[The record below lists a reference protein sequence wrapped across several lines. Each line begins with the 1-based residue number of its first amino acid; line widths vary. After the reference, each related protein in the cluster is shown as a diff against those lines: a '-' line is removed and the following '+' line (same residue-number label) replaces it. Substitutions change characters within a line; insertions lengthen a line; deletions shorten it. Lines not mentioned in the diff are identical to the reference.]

1 LSSEGARRNRCRQRK
16 AVVGWTP
23 HSSAVF
29 ARLLPSIIA
38 WACVRRRSKGERRGC
53 RGRSEISVGS
63 ITAAARAFGLPAEV
77 RIAAGTTDG
86 CASFLA
92 TGARTVGDGVTALG
106 TSLTLKL
113 LSDKP
118 IFAPRYGVYSHRLL
132 DMWLAGGASNS
143 GGAALLAH
151 FSPDEIE
158 ALTPLIDPEADSGH
172 NCYPLTGKGERFPIA
187 DPDFP
192 PRMAPRPESREE
204 FLHAILEAIAGV
216 EALGYRR
223 LAELGAPVL
232 VSVRTVGGGARNP
245 AWTRI
250 RERKLGVPF
259 IEPISSEAAYG
270 AALLAM
276 RAWGR

>member
-1 LSSEGARRNRCRQRK
+1 MDAAQFGSLRQ
-16 AVVGWTP
+16 AP
-23 HSSAVF
+23 ALDH
-29 ARLLPSIIA
+29 RLGVCPPPIQ
-38 WACVRRRSKGERRGC
+38 GERRGC
-53 RGRSEISVGS
+53 RGRSENLVGS
-63 ITAAARAFGLPAEV
+63 ITAAAARAFGLPADV

-158 ALTPLIDPEADSGH
+158 ALTPLIDPEADTGLDY
-172 NCYPLTGKGERFPIA
+172 YPLTGKGERFPIA

-192 PRMAPRPESREE
+192 PRMAPRPESREK
-204 FLHAILEAIAGV
+204 FLQAILEGIAGV

-223 LAELGAPVL
+223 LAELGAPAL
-232 VSVRTVGGGARNP
+232 VSMRTVGGGARNP

-276 RAWGR
+276 RAWSG